1 MADIKHVQGEDKGKV
16 FLYALST
23 CIWCRKTKNLLDSLG
38 LNYSYV
44 FMDELK
50 GKEKDKKMDELE
62 KWNPRCSF
70 PTLVINDKKVIVG
83 FKEDEIKKE
92 IGK

>member
-1 MADIKHVQGEDKGKV
+1 MADVKHIDRKDKGKV

-23 CIWCRKTKNLLDSLG
+23 CIWCRKTKKLLDSLG
-38 LNYSYV
+38 VNYSYV
-44 FMDELK
+44 FMDKLE
-50 GKEKDKKMDELE
+50 GKEKDKMMDELE
-62 KWNPRCSF
+62 KRNPKSSF

-92 IGK
+92 LGK

>member
-1 MADIKHVQGEDKGKV
+1 MVGVEQFDGENKGKV
-16 FLYALST
+16 FLFALST

-38 LNYSYV
+38 VKYSYI
-44 FMDELK
+44 FMDKLE
-50 GKEKDKKMDELE
+50 GKEKDKRMDELE
-62 KWNPRCSF
+62 NWNPRCSF
-70 PTLVINDKKVIVG
+70 PTLVINNKKVIVG